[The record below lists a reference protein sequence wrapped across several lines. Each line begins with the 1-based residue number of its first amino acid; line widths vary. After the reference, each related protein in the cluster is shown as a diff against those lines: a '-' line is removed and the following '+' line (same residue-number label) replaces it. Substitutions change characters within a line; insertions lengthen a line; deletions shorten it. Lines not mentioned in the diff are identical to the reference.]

1 MTTAELETLWLSTT
15 ADNSADF
22 VRGIRAAC
30 SSGEVS
36 NLDLV
41 AFLDRTVDAFMPEA
55 GRIYS
60 STGGIGA
67 EDKEALFLRGTLLA
81 AEILILCEMRSARR
95 LRDRALLFLEFA
107 SASVSSKYP
116 FVQMAVKVIGHDM
129 VSSGF
134 TWTMVEKATS
144 LDVLSYHFCNA
155 ARFAKAETP
164 FSFTGKG
171 VVEMREGKVTV
182 SPSEKA
188 ETEAFGV
195 FSDCIT
201 VRTGR
206 SRDIRLK
213 ASDQDEIAELC
224 SFFDKFS
231 QAQDAF
237 LPPRRNDPVPAPGDY
252 VDVQY
257 TGEDDGDGFPVM
269 CVISH
274 EDIRGSLAQEELV
287 HYVWTDMVTDYLRQE
302 DCILGARLETDD
314 RGPYFSI
321 ADSYET
327 YARRRADAYLRSGRQ
342 FEARAVRL
350 FDKWGRVGWLTA
362 SGFGGV
368 SPTMEGVTEG
378 TAMVMEVESVIGR
391 GTYINLRPPKGGVAD
406 DYDRF
411 NTGDAEGDEILE
423 HFVTTRE
430 EVLKSRGKEK
440 AAMEDTDGRTVVSRL
455 SRIILSRAMDGS
467 SLDAFRCLMVSSF
480 LARTAG
486 ETSIVETLHRERT
499 YLSHVIAYAQG
510 TTLGRRLPLE
520 DLGMD
525 RQHLLACLEC
535 ANDDTLRSKL
545 AGYLVD
551 PDPLCRQVAG
561 LLFAGMVS
569 EEFRDEVRAESDTV
583 RRKVCS
589 LLGVADAF
597 RGSAMLRAGKYGVA
611 ERDTIEFKSSYVYRN
626 DNGRPDLDYQGRGQ
640 VFEAVCAFL
649 NKDGG
654 TVYVGV
660 NDSGDPI
667 RSEGYGLN
675 ADIKWLMDNFKLVN
689 GQRARQ
695 LGHAVPEVTS
705 VESLSRFLATEKEL
719 YFSESVRE
727 LIDINP
733 TEDAD
738 AIRISVKPSLFEI
751 AYLYSDS
758 ALRTDG
764 VAYVRDGSSTVRM
777 TDHQK
782 RMRLMNA
789 KDISRE
795 VGFVVMIKEA
805 IDKHQKLVFRNY
817 ASASSARV
825 KDRFVVPVNLF
836 YNDENVYCFDLE
848 AKKYK
853 QFRLHRIESIENL
866 GDVYTLPLQP
876 ALKCDVFRWLD
887 EGKGSY
893 HIRLRMKVGAR
904 NYLLEEYSC
913 AESLPKEEFYKD
925 GRDHWILDTTL
936 YGLGAVRRFYLGL
949 ADQIEILDSE
959 DSEAL
964 KREIRSFTKESI
976 SAALGNDAK

>member
-1 MTTAELETLWLSTT
+1 MTIAELETLWLSTT
-15 ADNSADF
+15 ADNSADL
-22 VRGIRAAC
+22 VRGIRAAY

-55 GRIYS
+55 GRICS
-60 STGGIGA
+60 STGGIGP
-67 EDKEALFLRGTLLA
+67 EDKEALFLHGTLLA

-107 SASVSSKYP
+107 SASVSSRYP
-116 FVQMAVKVIGHDM
+116 FVQTAVKVIGHDM

-164 FSFTGKG
+164 FSYIGKG
-171 VVEMREGKVTV
+171 VVEMRDGKVTV

-188 ETEAFGV
+188 ETDAFGV
-195 FSDCIT
+195 FSDCVT

-213 ASDQDEIAELC
+213 ASDQDEIPELC
-224 SFFDKFS
+224 SFFDKFT
-231 QAQDAF
+231 QAQEAF
-237 LPPRRNDPVPAPGDY
+237 RPPRRNDPIPVPGDY

-257 TGEDDGDGFPVM
+257 TGEDDSDGFPIM

-302 DCILGARLETDD
+302 DCILGARLEADD

-327 YARRRADAYLRSGRQ
+327 YARRRAEAYLRSGRQ

-368 SPTMEGVTEG
+368 SPAMDGVSEG
-378 TAMVMEVESVIGR
+378 TVMVMEVESVIGR

-430 EVLKSRGKEK
+430 DVQRYRGKEK
-440 AAMEDTDGRTVVSRL
+440 AATEDTVGRAVVSRL
-455 SRIILSRAMDGS
+455 SRIILSRAMTGS
-467 SLDAFRCLMVSSF
+467 SLDAFRCLMASSF

-486 ETSIVETLHRERT
+486 EEQVVGAVRQEMA
-499 YLSHVIAYAQG
+499 YLSRIVAYAQG
-510 TTLGRRLPLE
+510 TQLGRRFPLDE
-520 DLGMD
+520 LGTD
-525 RQHLLACLEC
+525 RLHILACLDC
-535 ANDDTLRSKL
+535 ANDDAGRRTL

-569 EEFRDEVRAESDTV
+569 EEFRDEVTADSDTV

-597 RGSAMLRAGKYGVA
+597 RRSGTLRIGKYGTT
-611 ERDTIEFKSSYVYRN
+611 ERDSVEFKSSYVFRN
-626 DNGRPDLDYQGRGQ
+626 DNGQPDLDYQGRGQ

-667 RSEGYGLN
+667 RAEGYGLN

-705 VESLSRFLATEKEL
+705 VESLSRFLATEREL
-719 YFSESVRE
+719 FFSESIRE

-733 TEDAD
+733 TEEAD
-738 AIRISVKPSLFEI
+738 AIRITVRPSLYEI

-777 TDHQK
+777 TDHKK

-789 KDISRE
+789 KGISRE
-795 VGFVVMIKEA
+795 VGFVVTIKEA

-836 YNDENVYCFDLE
+836 YNDENVYCYDLE

-853 QFRLHRIESIENL
+853 QFRLHRIESVENL
-866 GDVYTLPLQP
+866 GETYTLPLHP
-876 ALKCDVFRWLD
+876 ILKCDVFRWLD
-887 EGKGSY
+887 EGKRSY

-913 AESLPKEEFYKD
+913 ADSLPKEEFYKD

-959 DSEAL
+959 DSEKL
-964 KREIRSFTKESI
+964 KAEILAFTRNSI
-976 SAALGNDAK
+976 IDSGEEGV

>member
-1 MTTAELETLWLSTT
+1 MTIAELETLWLSTT
-15 ADNSADF
+15 ADNSADL
-22 VRGIRAAC
+22 VRGIRAAY

-55 GRIYS
+55 GRICS
-60 STGGIGA
+60 STGGIGP
-67 EDKEALFLRGTLLA
+67 EDKEALFLHGTLLA

-107 SASVSSKYP
+107 SASVSSRYP
-116 FVQMAVKVIGHDM
+116 FVQTAVKVIGHDM

-164 FSFTGKG
+164 FSYIGKG
-171 VVEMREGKVTV
+171 VIEMRDGKVTV

-188 ETEAFGV
+188 ETDAFGV
-195 FSDCIT
+195 FSDCVT

-213 ASDQDEIAELC
+213 ASDQDEIPELC
-224 SFFDKFS
+224 SFFDKFT
-231 QAQDAF
+231 QAQEAF
-237 LPPRRNDPVPAPGDY
+237 RPPRRNDPIPVPGDY

-257 TGEDDGDGFPVM
+257 TGEDDSDGFPIM

-302 DCILGARLETDD
+302 DCILGARLEADD

-327 YARRRADAYLRSGRQ
+327 YARRRAEAYLRSGRQ

-368 SPTMEGVTEG
+368 SPAMDGVSEG
-378 TAMVMEVESVIGR
+378 TVMVMEVESVIGR

-430 EVLKSRGKEK
+430 DVQRYRGKEK
-440 AAMEDTDGRTVVSRL
+440 AATEDTVGRAVVSRL
-455 SRIILSRAMDGS
+455 SRIILSRAMTGS
-467 SLDAFRCLMVSSF
+467 SLDAFRCLMASSF

-486 ETSIVETLHRERT
+486 EEQVVGAVRQEMA
-499 YLSHVIAYAQG
+499 YLSRIVAYAQG
-510 TTLGRRLPLE
+510 TQLGRRFPLDE
-520 DLGMD
+520 LGTD
-525 RQHLLACLEC
+525 RLHILACLDC
-535 ANDDTLRSKL
+535 ANDDAGRRTL

-569 EEFRDEVRAESDTV
+569 EEFRDEVTADSDTV

-597 RGSAMLRAGKYGVA
+597 RRSGTLRIGKYGTT
-611 ERDTIEFKSSYVYRN
+611 ERDSVEFKSSYVFRN
-626 DNGRPDLDYQGRGQ
+626 DNGQPDLDYQGRGQ

-667 RSEGYGLN
+667 RAEGYGLN

-695 LGHAVPEVTS
+695 LGHAIPEVTS
-705 VESLSRFLATEKEL
+705 VESMSRFLATEREL
-719 YFSESVRE
+719 FFSESIRE

-738 AIRISVKPSLFEI
+738 AIRITVRPSLYEI

-795 VGFVVMIKEA
+795 VGFVVTIKEA

-817 ASASSARV
+817 ASASSAQV

-866 GDVYTLPLQP
+866 GEVYTLPLQP
-876 ALKCDVFRWLD
+876 ALRCDVFRWLD
-887 EGKGSY
+887 EGKRSY

-913 AESLPKEEFYKD
+913 ADSLPKEEFYKD

-959 DSEAL
+959 DSEKL
-964 KREIRSFTKESI
+964 KAEILAFTRNSI
-976 SAALGNDAK
+976 IDSGEEGV

>member
-1 MTTAELETLWLSTT
+1 MTIAELETLWLSTT
-15 ADNSADF
+15 VDNSADL
-22 VRGIRAAC
+22 VRGIRAAY
-30 SSGEVS
+30 SSGEIS

-55 GRIYS
+55 RRICS
-60 STGGIGA
+60 STDGIGP
-67 EDKEALFLRGTLLA
+67 EDKEALFLHGLLIA
-81 AEILILCEMRSARR
+81 SEILILCEMRSARR

-116 FVQMAVKVIGHDM
+116 FVQIAVKVIGHDM
-129 VSSGF
+129 VSGGF
-134 TWTMVEKATS
+134 TWSMVEKATS

-155 ARFAKAETP
+155 ARFAKAEIP
-164 FSFTGKG
+164 FSYTGKG
-171 VVEMREGKVTV
+171 IVEMREGKVTV

-195 FSDCIT
+195 FSDCVT

-213 ASDQDEIAELC
+213 ASDQDEIPELC

-237 LPPRRNDPVPAPGDY
+237 QPPRRNDPVPAPGDY

-257 TGEDDGDGFPVM
+257 TGEDDSDGFPIM

-274 EDIRGSLAQEELV
+274 EEIRGSLAQEELV
-287 HYVWTDMVTDYLRQE
+287 HFVWTDMVTDYLRQE
-302 DCILGARLETDD
+302 DCILGVRLETDD
-314 RGPYFSI
+314 KGPYFSI

-327 YARRRADAYLRSGRQ
+327 YASKRAEAYLRSGRQ

-368 SPTMEGVTEG
+368 SPAMDGVSEG
-378 TAMVMEVESVIGR
+378 TVIVMEVESVIGR

-430 EVLKSRGKEK
+430 DVQRYRGKEK
-440 AAMEDTDGRTVVSRL
+440 AATEDTDGRAVVSRL
-455 SRIILSRAMDGS
+455 ARIILSRAMTGS

-486 ETSIVETLHRERT
+486 EEQVVGALRQEMT
-499 YLSHVIAYAQG
+499 YLSRIVAYAQG
-510 TTLGRRLPLE
+510 TTLGRRLPTD
-520 DLGMD
+520 DLSTD
-525 RQHLLACLEC
+525 KQHILACLDC
-535 ANDDTLRSKL
+535 ANDDAGRRTL

-561 LLFAGMVS
+561 LLFARMVS
-569 EEFRDEVRAESDTV
+569 EEFRDEVTADADTV

-597 RGSAMLRAGKYGVA
+597 RRSGTLRIGKYGMT
-611 ERDTIEFKSSYVYRN
+611 ERDSVEFKSSYVFRN
-626 DNGRPDLDYQGRGQ
+626 DNGQPDLDYQGRGQ

-649 NKDGG
+649 NKEGG

-667 RSEGYGLN
+667 RAEGYGLN

-695 LGHAVPEVTS
+695 LGHAIPEVTS
-705 VESLSRFLATEKEL
+705 VESMSRFLATEREL
-719 YFSESVRE
+719 FFSESIRE
-727 LIDINP
+727 LVDINP

-738 AIRISVKPSLFEI
+738 AIRITVRPSLYEI

-782 RMRLMNA
+782 RMRLMNV

-795 VGFVVMIKEA
+795 VGFVVVIKEA

-836 YNDENVYCFDLE
+836 YNDENVYCYDLE

-853 QFRLHRIESIENL
+853 QFRLHRIESVENL
-866 GDVYTLPLQP
+866 GETYTLPLQP
-876 ALKCDVFRWLD
+876 ILKCDVFRWLD
-887 EGKGSY
+887 EGKRSY

-959 DSEAL
+959 DSEVL
-964 KREIRSFTKESI
+964 KAEIQAFTKGSI
-976 SAALGNDAK
+976 IVPGEEGA